1 MKKKIGII
9 GPGKH
14 FEKKILPI
22 LKKSNFFQIAGI
34 LRNQNKN
41 FFNYKIYNELNFFKK
56 NFDFVYISTPNEI
69 HEKYILKSLNSDF
82 HVICEKPFL
91 TSKKN
96 LNKVLKLAE
105 KKNKLIFEAF
115 MFLYHPAFQFI
126 KKINKKN
133 LVNVISNFRFPSL
146 DEKNNRYFKS
156 KGNGFLFDSACY
168 LVALENNLFS
178 ENMFKK
184 KKIIYSQVKNNVSL
198 HGNFIIDSNKIKRFY
213 FWGEGQNYSNNIEL
227 IFKDKSIFIDKFYSK
242 SFNETINVKLYKK
255 NKRKLI
261 KFKNVNHFKEMFK
274 IIKKKYKNK
283 SFQKKQRKL
292 IYKQINLLEK
302 LNK

>member
-1 MKKKIGII
+1 MKKKLGII

-22 LKKSNFFQIAGI
+22 LKKSNFFQIDGI

-56 NFDFVYISTPNEI
+56 NFDFVYISTPNET

-91 TSKKN
+91 TSIKN
-96 LNKVLKLAE
+96 LNKILKLAE
-105 KKNKLIFEAF
+105 KKNKLIFETF
-115 MFLYHPAFQFI
+115 MFFYHPAYKFI

-146 DEKNNRYFKS
+146 DNKNNRYFKS
-156 KGNGFLFDSACY
+156 EGNGFLFDSACY
-168 LVALENNLFS
+168 LVALENNLFN
-178 ENMFKK
+178 ENIVK
-184 KKIIYSQVKNNVSL
+184 KKIIYSQIKKNVSL
-198 HGNFIIDSNKIKRFY
+198 KGNFIIDSDKIKRFY

-227 IFKDKSIFIDKFYSK
+227 IFKDKSVFIDKFYSK
-242 SFNETINVKLYKK
+242 SFNETIYAKLYKK
-255 NKRKLI
+255 NTTRII

-274 IIKKKYKNK
+274 IIEKKYNNK
-283 SFQKKQRKL
+283 SFQKQHRKL

>member
-1 MKKKIGII
+1 MKKKLGII

-22 LKKSNFFQIAGI
+22 LKKSNFFQIDGI

-56 NFDFVYISTPNEI
+56 NFDFVYISTPNET

-82 HVICEKPFL
+82 HIICEKPFL
-91 TSKKN
+91 TSIKN
-96 LNKVLKLAE
+96 LNKILKLAE

-115 MFLYHPAFQFI
+115 MFFYHPAYKFI
-126 KKINKKN
+126 KKMKKKN

-146 DEKNNRYFKS
+146 DKKNNRYFKS
-156 KGNGFLFDSACY
+156 EGNGFLFDSACY
-168 LVALENNLFS
+168 LVALDNNLFN
-178 ENMFKK
+178 ENIVK
-184 KKIIYSQVKNNVSL
+184 KKIIYSQIKKNVSL
-198 HGNFIIDSNKIKRFY
+198 KGNFTIDSDKIKRFY

-227 IFKDKSIFIDKFYSK
+227 IFKDKSVFIDKFYSK
-242 SFNETINVKLYKK
+242 SFNETIYAKLYRK
-255 NKRKLI
+255 NTTRII

-274 IIKKKYKNK
+274 IIEKKYNNK
-283 SFQKKQRKL
+283 SFQKQHRKL